1 MPHGIVRSLADNAVD
16 PFTGPDLLSMQAKF
30 IVTSSLWRSLR
41 HRNYR
46 LYLSGQLVSVCGTWM
61 QQVALSWLVYRLTGS
76 ATLLG
81 VVSFA
86 SQVPIFGLGAVGG
99 AISDRYSCHRVAV
112 WTQCAALVQ
121 ALVLSLLTLMGWIQ
135 PSHIIL
141 LGVALGTV
149 YAFDMPAR
157 QALVH
162 KLVEVEDLGNAV
174 ALNSSMINAA
184 RIVGPALAGLVVAKF
199 GEGVCFMINA
209 VSYVAVIAAL
219 LAMKLP
225 ERRESAPPSSIGRSL
240 LEGGRYTLATTPIRD
255 VLLLLGVV
263 GFMGMPYM
271 TLMPVFASQ
280 VHKSGADALGLMF
293 GAVGLGALMGALFL
307 AQRKSIIG
315 LGRIIVVATLGFG
328 LGLILFTISR
338 LFWLSLLLL
347 TGVGCAW
354 MVLIAGSNTA
364 LQTLADNNMRGRVMS
379 LFSMML
385 VGMAPFG
392 SLLAGWAADQI
403 GATLVVAI
411 GGGVCAV
418 AGMIF
423 ARHLPQLRVAARA
436 ILAARGIV
444 RETTVKEGAAPSQP

>member
-1 MPHGIVRSLADNAVD
+1 M
-16 PFTGPDLLSMQAKF
+16 
-30 IVTSSLWRSLR
+30 TSSLWRSLR

-46 LYLSGQLVSVCGTWM
+46 LYLTGQLVSVCGTWM

-81 VVSFA
+81 VVGFA
-86 SQVPIFGLGAVGG
+86 SQIPIFALGAVGG
-99 AISDRYSCHRVAV
+99 AICDRHSCHRVAV

-121 ALVLSLLTLMGWIQ
+121 ALVLSLLTLMGWIH
-135 PSHIIL
+135 PLHIIV
-141 LGVALGTV
+141 LGVALGIV
-149 YAFDMPAR
+149 YAFDLPAR

-162 KLVEVEDLGNAV
+162 QLVDADDLANAV
-174 ALNSSMINAA
+174 ALNSSMNNAA

-209 VSYVAVIAAL
+209 ASYVAVIAAL

-225 ERRESAPPSSIGRSL
+225 ERREPARPISLARSL

-255 VLLLLGVV
+255 VLILLGVV

-271 TLMPVFASQ
+271 TLMPVFAGQ
-280 VHKSGADALGLMF
+280 IHKSGADALGLMF
-293 GAVGLGALMGALFL
+293 GAVGLGAVIGALFL
-307 AQRKSIIG
+307 AQRKNIVG
-315 LGRIIVVATLGFG
+315 LGRIIVIATWGFG
-328 LGLILFTISR
+328 IGLVVFTVSR

-347 TGVGCAW
+347 VGVGCGW
-354 MVLIAGSNTA
+354 MVLIAASNTA
-364 LQTLADNNMRGRVMS
+364 LQTLADNDMRGRVMS

-385 VGMAPFG
+385 IGMAPFG
-392 SLLAGWAADQI
+392 SLLAGWAADQV
-403 GATLVVAI
+403 GAPMVVAI
-411 GGGVCAV
+411 GGGFCAV

-423 ARHLPQLRVAARA
+423 ARQLPRLREAARP

-444 RETTVKEGAAPSQP
+444 A